1 MFWLL
6 LAFNSLCINYKL
18 CEVYCSI
25 VTLVNVSMYVMASIL
40 FKIDNEFQLLDIA
53 LFWMLGCLSLFV
65 IGPFVNY
72 FGNRRFM
79 VFQLFLDRF

>member
-1 MFWLL
+1 MYKLL
-6 LAFNSLCINYKL
+6 L

-79 VFQLFLDRF
+79 VFLLFLGRF